1 MELAKLIRRRN
12 MRAKKIVREYQ
23 EQILVPFVNGYTASI
38 IRGSL
43 LYGTED
49 TYELAVMTDRGMSF
63 KTPIT
68 DDVLQG
74 LKDTQVL
81 HYLYKI
87 KRLPS
92 IVM

>member
-1 MELAKLIRRRN
+1 VELVKLIRKRN
-12 MRAKKIVREYQ
+12 MRAKRVVREYQ

-49 TYELAVMTDRGMSF
+49 TYELAVMTDRGLTLN
-63 KTPIT
+63 TPIAE
-68 DDVLQG
+68 DVLQG